1 MLAQT
6 DEFQILIPVFRMLG
20 SDPMY
25 QYDAGIGTNHQESSL
40 LNLYIKVEEVI
51 KNGLN
56 ISWKSIVDEPCLAF
70 NYAQA
75 GQENSFT
82 WAGMGKGLE
91 LQFPIFDSLSKAGK
105 IRVKTL
111 EESGRWFREQFPKT
125 PATAIT
131 TLVDVRKEGNKSV
144 WYNSRFYRSN
154 LYWEKRWF
162 LLQGYSLI

>member
-1 MLAQT
+1 MQGSEGVITL
-6 DEFQILIPVFRMLG
+6 EPVYKGGGGDKKWIEYFMG
-20 SDPMY
+20 
-25 QYDAGIGTNHQESSL
+25 
-40 LNLYIKVEEVI
+40 
-51 KNGLN
+51 
-56 ISWKSIVDEPCLAF
+56 SIVDEPCLAF

-105 IRVKTL
+105 IRVETL
-111 EESGRWFREQFPKT
+111 EESGRWFKEQFPKT

-144 WYNSRFYRSN
+144 WYNSRF
-154 LYWEKRWF
+154 
-162 LLQGYSLI
+162 

>member
-1 MLAQT
+1 M
-6 DEFQILIPVFRMLG
+6 E
-20 SDPMY
+20 
-25 QYDAGIGTNHQESSL
+25 
-40 LNLYIKVEEVI
+40 
-51 KNGLN
+51 
-56 ISWKSIVDEPCLAF
+56 SIVDEPCLAF

-105 IRVKTL
+105 IRVETL
-111 EESGRWFREQFPKT
+111 EESGRWFKEQFPKT

-154 LYWEKRWF
+154 LYWEKDGFCFRDIHLF
-162 LLQGYSLI
+162 DEKMKSEYLDTPGIGGQFFYYTLPVIDPGLLEYTEDKRVLE